1 MSFFGEYSRFKDE
14 IDLALI
20 QNGCVEIELYSI
32 IASLIRES
40 KNGCCLS
47 VRDVSNRSKS
57 DISKRFYGN
66 AGFPDFVILNREKD
80 QNNITVYGCIEV
92 KMPTI
97 ELNKEDEQIRGHKQS
112 FDIVLYTNGIRWILF
127 DNGKTLF
134 DITLGEII
142 KDNKRYRIKWYGQEK
157 WEALLERIDN
167 IEWFK

>member
-20 QNGCVEIELYSI
+20 QNGCVEIEPYSI

-47 VRDVSNRSKS
+47 VRDVSNRRKS